1 MNDSGIGKL
10 KKLRDE
16 EPARLISRIRLLWPD
31 IKAALGRGHTLKR
44 IHLLLL
50 ENGIAIKYQVLSRYV
65 CRLRR
70 EDATK
75 LGKSALATE
84 KHRSSSTLA
93 PEQIQTPTPDLIGPD
108 PLSNIRE
115 RLIRNR
121 PGFNYDG
128 GDPDLSKLV

>member
-1 MNDSGIGKL
+1 MNESGIGKL

-44 IHLLLL
+44 IHSLLV

-75 LGKSALATE
+75 VGKSAAGNG
-84 KHRSSSTLA
+84 KHRSSSTA
-93 PEQIQTPTPDLIGPD
+93 AAEQIETSHPDLMASD
-108 PLSNIRE
+108 PLANIRE

-121 PGFNYDG
+121 PGFNYNG